1 MKTCWWKSFFF
12 FSKTKLLA
20 LAQLCGNFHS
30 HKYLLYSLTRCTKV
44 RMDHFNI
51 PVAKKHHRY
60 KNIDYAAA
68 FHMVRFIYKSQCS
81 CFQLREYLPFVQSL
95 QQVLY
100 LLTSSCN
107 ICHYSLLNPMLI
119 YLNYQ
124 KRFTKYY
131 EICKFTVP
139 LFP

>member
-1 MKTCWWKSFFF
+1 MKKFFF
-12 FSKTKLLA
+12 FFENEAACTCATVWKFS
-20 LAQLCGNFHS
+20 QPQIS
-30 HKYLLYSLTRCTKV
+30 LYSLTHCTKV